1 MTHRSR
7 REEIRQPVHDFAAD
21 RGAYAGAP
29 LSTSA
34 PRPALCSVR
43 SSAFGLALD
52 DRATPGVEV
61 RPLHLASR
69 SPTRVGGGEK
79 CSASRA
85 CASLLDRCDDGVRS
99 AQRARREAHT
109 PRNERF
115 HRQDSPFTFLPSRC
129 CAQVDRHRASAR
141 SIGTLTCSHS
151 SHTERFLGGI
161 VANISS
167 RVR

>member
-52 DRATPGVEV
+52 DRATPGVAV
-61 RPLHLASR
+61 QPLHLASR
-69 SPTRVGGGEK
+69 PPTRVGGGEK
-79 CSASRA
+79 CSPSRVRT
-85 CASLLDRCDDGVRS
+85 SGLDRCDDSARS
-99 AQRARREAHT
+99 AQRARREVLTRRKKVFIVRTHRSRFCRRDVAH
-109 PRNERF
+109 RSIVIERAPG
-115 HRQDSPFTFLPSRC
+115 R
-129 CAQVDRHRASAR
+129 SAR
-141 SIGTLTCSHS
+141 S
-151 SHTERFLGGI
+151 
-161 VANISS
+161 
-167 RVR
+167 RVRTVHTPKGFWAASSQTFHLG